1 MKINISF
8 DEFKKNHSNNKHQ
21 VLFKSRSCKE
31 YYKVENLF
39 KFLLAEKNSFIF
51 ESVEKGKIKGRYTI
65 IGLNPDKIWDINK
78 NTATISSFGKKTKIK
93 VKPLFFINKLIKEFN
108 IKIPKQLPFMSS
120 MLVGYFSYDVIRYIE
135 NIPDQTK
142 DDLKIPDVRLS
153 RPKNLVI
160 YDNFKKKIHYIEN
173 VYSDTRIKD
182 YKETYNSIISK
193 FVLFENYE
201 NITIPEKFTFKK
213 NKNLVKSNISKQK
226 FKSLVEKA
234 KKYIKRGD
242 IFQVVLSQRFERRI
256 EKRPIEIYNYLRKSN
271 PSPFMFYFNYDDF
284 NILGSSPEILV
295 RLRKGEVTIR
305 PIAGT
310 RPRGRTFKEDK
321 KYELDLLKD
330 KKELAEHLMLLDLGR
345 NDVGKVSEINS
356 VKVNEKFKVERYSH
370 VMHIVSNVVGKFN
383 NKFSLFETLLSG
395 FPAGT
400 VSGAPKI
407 RAMEIIDEL
416 EKNKRKLYAGG
427 IGYFTPNGEF
437 DTCIALRTALIKN
450 NKFYVQAGA
459 GIVADSKAD
468 KEYAETVNKAKAL
481 MKAID
486 WMKILLIDNY
496 DSFTYNLYHYISNF
510 NNNVDV
516 VRNDKIDSK
525 IILRKKYS
533 KIVISPGPGNP
544 NQAGN
549 CLKIVKDV
557 YKKIPILGVCLGHQ
571 IIGQVFGGR
580 IVNAKNLMHG
590 KTSKIKHQKKGLF
603 KNIQNN
609 FEATRYHSLIV
620 DRKSFPKNLVITAE
634 TKNKTIMGLMHK
646 DFNIHGFQFHPE
658 SISTKIGMKLIKN
671 FIAN

>member
-8 DEFKKNHSNNKHQ
+8 NKFKKNHSSNKHQ
-21 VLFKSRSCKE
+21 VLFKSRNCKD

-65 IGLNPDKIWDINK
+65 IGLNPDKIWDINNNK
-78 NTATISSFGKKTKIK
+78 ATVNSLGKETKIN
-93 VKPLFFINKLIKEFN
+93 VKPLIFINKLIKEFN

-135 NIPDQTK
+135 KIPDQTK

-160 YDNFKKKIHYIEN
+160 YDNLKKKIHYIEN
-173 VYSDTRIKD
+173 VYSDTKIKD
-182 YKETYNSIISK
+182 YKEAYNSIISK

-213 NKNLVKSNISKQK
+213 NKNLIKSNTSRQK
-226 FKSLVEKA
+226 FKSLVERA
-234 KKYIKRGD
+234 KQYIKRGD
-242 IFQVVLSQRFERRI
+242 IFQVVLSQRFERKI
-256 EKRPIEIYNYLRKSN
+256 EKKPIEIYNYLRKSN
-271 PSPFMFYFNYDDF
+271 PSPFMFYFNYNDF

-345 NDVGKVSEINS
+345 NDVGKVSEINT
-356 VKVNEKFKVERYSH
+356 VKVTEKFKIERYSH
-370 VMHIVSNVVGKFN
+370 VMHIVSNVIGKFN

-450 NKFYVQAGA
+450 DKFYVQAGA
-459 GIVADSKAD
+459 GIVADSKAE

-486 WMKILLIDNY
+486 
-496 DSFTYNLYHYISNF
+496 
-510 NNNVDV
+510 
-516 VRNDKIDSK
+516 
-525 IILRKKYS
+525 
-533 KIVISPGPGNP
+533 
-544 NQAGN
+544 
-549 CLKIVKDV
+549 
-557 YKKIPILGVCLGHQ
+557 
-571 IIGQVFGGR
+571 
-580 IVNAKNLMHG
+580 
-590 KTSKIKHQKKGLF
+590 
-603 KNIQNN
+603 
-609 FEATRYHSLIV
+609 
-620 DRKSFPKNLVITAE
+620 
-634 TKNKTIMGLMHK
+634 
-646 DFNIHGFQFHPE
+646 
-658 SISTKIGMKLIKN
+658 
-671 FIAN
+671 